1 MVEIRIASWESRFG
15 AWIIDIIL
23 IYALVAV
30 IESAIPTLTGWSP
43 QVFALA
49 LPVIA
54 GLSVPFASNTVLL
67 FLYWTIMEGTTG
79 QSVGKMVLNLR
90 LTDRTGDA
98 AGIPKAALSA
108 FGKAFL
114 LPLDCLIGWFAMEKS
129 GLRLFNR
136 LSDTIV
142 IRCDYTPPDGVTYI
156 HEDD

>member
-1 MVEIRIASWESRFG
+1 MVELRIASWESRLG

-23 IYALVAV
+23 IYALVALTD
-30 IESAIPTLTGWSP
+30 SAIATLLGSDSAGVSVGMP
-43 QVFALA
+43 AVAGIPIPFVSNAL
-49 LPVIA
+49 
-54 GLSVPFASNTVLL
+54 LL
-67 FLYWTIMEGTTG
+67 FVYWTVMEGTTG

-90 LTDRTGDA
+90 LTDRAGEA

-114 LPLDCLIGWFAMEKS
+114 LPLDCLIGWLAMGKT

-142 IRCDYTPPDGVTYI
+142 IRTDYTPPDGVTYT
-156 HEDD
+156 HQDD